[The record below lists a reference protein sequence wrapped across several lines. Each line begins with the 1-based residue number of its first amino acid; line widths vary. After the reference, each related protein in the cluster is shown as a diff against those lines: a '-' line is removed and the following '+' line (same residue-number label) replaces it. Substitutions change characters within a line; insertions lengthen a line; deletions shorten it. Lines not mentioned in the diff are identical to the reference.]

1 MLFSSPEL
9 LQLLLVMDIL
19 HLQLIR
25 FWLKY
30 SWNFLALTLSEGP
43 WILFVL
49 GPENISWMNFK
60 VRIIKISSPDNVGV
74 IGNLGNFLIK
84 NEGKIFCIM
93 FMAIGVPY
101 FAYMTTVL
109 SQNINQMLD
118 DLRSLLA
125 CSELTIKEKF

>member
-1 MLFSSPEL
+1 
-9 LQLLLVMDIL
+9 
-19 HLQLIR
+19 
-25 FWLKY
+25 
-30 SWNFLALTLSEGP
+30 
-43 WILFVL
+43 
-49 GPENISWMNFK
+49 
-60 VRIIKISSPDNVGV
+60 
-74 IGNLGNFLIK
+74 
-84 NEGKIFCIM
+84 M